1 MNHLVQGAGLEA
13 LLAPLSPL
21 PCGPDI
27 DGGTSYSA
35 IRDARRADDMSLPEG
50 DWQKAVYKRSDW
62 ALAERLCVDALRKE
76 SKDLNIAA
84 WLCEAW
90 IHLRGLA
97 GLADGLRMI
106 EALADQY
113 WEQVNPPMVDGDI
126 GFRTGPFNWLARNL
140 PLALQSVQLAP
151 GTTPAGR
158 ALTLAEW
165 QAVLRA
171 ERQGAQAAAALKRYT
186 PPAPSPEQTLRGHF
200 VSAALHAPAS
210 FYETLRRQIGQA
222 VWALEQLEDMLKTRM
237 GADAPSMVQVTAIL
251 KACGDAVQELD
262 QARVEVEPEADQE
275 IEMNQDAKLAPLR
288 REAIES
294 RAEAYRRLSEVADF
308 LMRTEPH
315 SPVPHLVRRAV
326 QWGDMPFEELLQEL
340 LDSESEMKQIYRLL
354 GLRSA

>member
-13 LLAPLSPL
+13 LLAPLAPL

-27 DGGTSYSA
+27 YGGAAYSA
-35 IRDARRADDMSLPEG
+35 IREARRADDMSLPEG
-50 DWQKAVYKRSDW
+50 DWDKPVYKRSDW

-113 WEQVNPPMVDGDI
+113 WDQVNPLMEDGDI
-126 GFRTGPFNWLARNL
+126 SFRTGPFNWLARNL

-151 GTTPAGR
+151 GATPAGR

-171 ERQGAQAAAALKRYT
+171 ERQGAQAAAAQRRFT
-186 PPAPSPEQTLRGHF
+186 APAPPPEQTLRAHF
-200 VSAALHAPAS
+200 MTAAAHAPAG
-210 FYETLRRQIGQA
+210 FYDTLRRQVGQA
-222 VWALEQLEDMLKTRM
+222 TWALEQLEAMLEARM
-237 GADAPSMVQVTAIL
+237 RADAPSLAQVTAIL
-251 KACGDAVQELD
+251 KACADALQELD
-262 QARVEVEPEADQE
+262 EPRVEPETE
-275 IEMNQDAKLAPLR
+275 EVEEMNQDAKLAPLR

-294 RAEAYRRLSEVADF
+294 RVEAYRRLSEVADY

-340 LDSESEMKQIYRLL
+340 LDSESDLKQIYRLL